1 MIHIRTASRLHFGLL
16 SLSGA
21 GSIRWPG
28 SETKARRFGGVG
40 LMIDPPDLEMTVR
53 PASAWS
59 AEGPLAERALAFAR
73 RCAEAMPAGALQ
85 PQHLHIGSAPP
96 EHSGFGTGTQLG
108 LAVARALAAATG
120 EESPAVVD
128 LARQT
133 GRGAR
138 SALGI
143 HGFAAGGFLVDA
155 GKDESDSVAPLVAS
169 VNFPESWRIV
179 VFLPPV
185 GSGWHSQVEERAFRQ
200 LTGIPDDVARTDALC
215 RLVLHGMLPA
225 LAQRDLTAFG
235 EALYDFNRQVGEAFA
250 PVQGGVYAHPLVAEL
265 IALLR
270 DKGVRG
276 VGQSSWG
283 PATFAVVEDEEH
295 AAETIRIVTQRFGWE
310 KEHAYLAR
318 AVNHGAEVLVR

>member
-28 SETKARRFGGVG
+28 SEGKVRHFGGVG
-40 LMIDPPDLEMTVR
+40 LMIDPPGLEITVA
-53 PASAWS
+53 PASTWS

-85 PQHLHIGSAPP
+85 PQHLHIRSAPP

-108 LAVARALAAATG
+108 LAVARALAAAAG
-120 EESPAVVD
+120 EQTPAVPE
-128 LARQT
+128 LARRT

-155 GKDESDSVAPLVAS
+155 GKDESDSVAPLVAR
-169 VNFPESWRIV
+169 VDFPESWRIV

-185 GSGWHSQVEERAFRQ
+185 GSGWHSQVEQRAFRQ
-200 LTGIPDDVARTDALC
+200 LAGIRDDLARTDSLC
-215 RLVLHGMLPA
+215 RLVLYGMLPA
-225 LAQRDLTAFG
+225 LTQRDLTAFG
-235 EALYDFNRQVGEAFA
+235 EALHDFNRQVGEAFA

-265 IALLR
+265 IDFLR

-283 PATFAVVEDEEH
+283 PAIFAVVEDEER
-295 AAETIRIVTQRFGWE
+295 AAETIQIVTQRFVWK
-310 KEHAYLAR
+310 KERANLAR